1 MKFYTRIINEKG
13 GVRGMEFPGKDV
25 EERTCGWKWLV
36 SIKSIKMFRLLVIL
50 FIISGI
56 SRGHQEKLCGISLR
70 VLVFGLGIGQFQK
83 KSKQELLLRT
93 SHGISFQGYIEEIRA
108 CGNSRGQLKKNWN
121 FQRC

>member
-1 MKFYTRIINEKG
+1 
-13 GVRGMEFPGKDV
+13 MEFPGKDV